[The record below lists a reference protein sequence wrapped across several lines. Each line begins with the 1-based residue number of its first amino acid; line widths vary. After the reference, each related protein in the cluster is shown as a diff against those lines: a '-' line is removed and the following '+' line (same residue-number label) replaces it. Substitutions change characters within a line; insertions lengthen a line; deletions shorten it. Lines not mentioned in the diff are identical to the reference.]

1 MLYQKVFLSL
11 AGRENESHVI
21 EEAMRIV
28 TALQAELTVIHI
40 NDPRAGMAHMMM
52 DTLPKVT
59 EETMMDLFAKAGFS
73 RQASEIE
80 FKLFSDESYA
90 KAIAEAT
97 RQADL
102 LIMGH
107 HAKNLLVAFLTDGID
122 ERVADMIHCPVLL
135 VPLEKR

>member
-11 AGRENESHVI
+11 AGREDENHVI

-28 TALQAELTVIHI
+28 TALQASLTVVHI
-40 NDPRAGMAHMMM
+40 NDPKAGMAHMMM

-59 EETMMDLFAKAGFS
+59 EESMMDLFAKAGFS
-73 RQASEIE
+73 RQAIDVT
-80 FKLFSDESYA
+80 FKVIGDESYA

-107 HAKNLLVAFLTDGID
+107 HAKNMLVAFLTDGTD
-122 ERVADMIHCPVLL
+122 ERVADMMHCPVLL
-135 VPLEKR
+135 VPLQKR